1 MTSQEFVDRY
11 TGLYDEWEQL
21 EPVAYEIY
29 EDGFITYRGCDDDK
43 FCYYLLQELTDNERP
58 ESECNHVDFW
68 VTLISAK
75 YDKWYIY
82 HFDKDNNYIERVD
95 GADNS

>member
-1 MTSQEFVDRY
+1 MTSQEFYDKN
-11 TGLYDEWEQL
+11 TELYNEWEKL
-21 EPVAYEIY
+21 DAVAYEIA
-29 EDGFITYRGCDDDK
+29 EEGFILYRGCDGNR
-43 FCYYLLQELTDNERP
+43 FWNYFLEELTDNERP
-58 ESECNHVDFW
+58 LEECNHVDFW

-82 HFDKDNNYIERVD
+82 HFDKDNNYIERID